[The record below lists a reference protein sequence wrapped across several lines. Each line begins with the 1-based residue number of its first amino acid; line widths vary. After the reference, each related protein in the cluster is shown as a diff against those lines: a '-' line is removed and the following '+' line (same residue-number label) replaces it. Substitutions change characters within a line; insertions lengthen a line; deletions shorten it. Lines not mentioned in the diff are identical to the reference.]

1 MKRIYWDS
9 CIVIY
14 RVQSILPWSR
24 HIAAR
29 IDPDLDAVQL
39 HVTTLTRLECR
50 VFPIRRN
57 DTALLE
63 RFEDFFAHP
72 RVQTLDLNRRLFEQ
86 ATELRAQHRL
96 STPDALHLAAAIDAG
111 CEEFWTNDRRLER
124 AAAKR
129 IEVIAFTDEPS
140 DNDATR

>member
-14 RVQSILPWSR
+14 RVQSVLPWSR

-50 VFPIRRN
+50 VFPIRQK

-63 RFEDFFAHP
+63 RFDDFFAHP
-72 RVQTLDLNRRLFEQ
+72 SVRTLDLSRRLFEQ
-86 ATELRAQHRL
+86 ATELRARHRL

-124 AAAKR
+124 AAASR
-129 IEVIAFTDEPS
+129 LAVVAFADES
-140 DNDATR
+140 